1 MHIQKKSIEIFEQN
15 EKMSA
20 SEMIDFLEHL
30 EQCDFCLEQMLKEE
44 ENSSPAITAPAYPS
58 EEILEKAASFD
69 VQTPKIIRTASR
81 RTELFHY
88 RLRTAAGVAAALVLL
103 FLSGHVDFTPPRPVP
118 AEQTADF
125 SSGKQAWERG
135 SGLAHF
141 SRAIGSGISS
151 GSDKLSDY
159 LRSFPNKI
167 FKGGE

>member
-1 MHIQKKSIEIFEQN
+1 MHIQKKSMDIFEQN
-15 EKMSA
+15 DKMST
-20 SEMIDFLEHL
+20 SEMIAFLEHL
-30 EQCDFCLEQMLKEE
+30 EQCDFCLEQMLEGE
-44 ENSSPAITAPAYPS
+44 ENSAPTATAPAYLR

-69 VQTPKIIRTASR
+69 AQPSKIIRTASR
-81 RTELFHY
+81 RTQLFHY

-159 LRSFPNKI
+159 LREFPNMI
-167 FKGGE
+167 LKGGE

>member
-1 MHIQKKSIEIFEQN
+1 MHIQKKSMEIFEQN

-44 ENSSPAITAPAYPS
+44 ENSSPVITAPAYLS

-88 RLRTAAGVAAALVLL
+88 RLRTAAGVAAALALL
-103 FLSGHVDFTPPRPVP
+103 FLSGHVEFTPRPVP
-118 AEQTADF
+118 AEQTVEF
-125 SSGKQAWERG
+125 SSGQQAPWERG